1 MQFIK
6 ILFFIIIN
14 ANLIKTLDNSNPNIA
29 VFPFKTFYYPPK
41 SSNEQFSSKEYM
53 DTIQSSLIYLD
64 IEIGK
69 DIKNDKINEDISSKL
84 LNNKQ
89 FISLFLVVDNYDFY
103 IDDNYFYNEEKKKI
117 CHYST
122 FLSTSYEE
130 EQNNNITNNMKE
142 AVIAADYLKVYND
155 KNLNN
160 KCNYIKISF
169 RHKYD
174 KDKNIAF
181 ACGSVGLLAPT
192 NQFFIETKTNFINQI
207 HESFNKIDYSFSIQY
222 NNKDNLEDMDDGIL
236 IIGEES
242 LEKKQNQELIPI
254 YAKPKGY
261 GGGKLEWE
269 FNINQITIGNKII
282 ESDNLESDFDILIK
296 SSIDGIQIPYFFYQ
310 ELNSIFF
317 NKYYSNKICQFE
329 LVNNLYVIISCDSD
343 KFKKEDIL
351 SFPEINFLKYKLGF
365 NFTFTG
371 KELFVKKGNKYF
383 FKMVS
388 YFQKHLHSFNFGRL
402 FLKMYKVIFNSDSK
416 AMYFLDVYKNKKII
430 KNDEIKNNRNITLL
444 SFSYIFIGIVFL
456 VIGIFFGRRYC
467 LKKRKLYANEL
478 EDDNYIYDSG
488 MNKQKNGKK
497 LMDM

>member
-1 MQFIK
+1 MK
-6 ILFFIIIN
+6 ILFFIFIN
-14 ANLIKTLDNSNPNIA
+14 IYLIKTLDNSNPNIA

-41 SSNEQFSSKEYM
+41 SSNEQFSSKEFM
-53 DTIQSSLIYLD
+53 DIIHSSLIYLD
-64 IEIGK
+64 IEVGK
-69 DIKNDKINEDISSKL
+69 GIKKDKLTKEFSSKF

-89 FISLFLVVDNYDFY
+89 FLSLFVVIDNYDFY
-103 IDDNYFYNEEKKKI
+103 IDDNYFYNDEKKKV
-117 CHYST
+117 CQYST
-122 FLSTSYEE
+122 FLSSSYEK
-130 EQNNNITNNMKE
+130 EQNINITYNMKD
-142 AVIAADYLKVYND
+142 AIIAKD
-155 KNLNN
+155 
-160 KCNYIKISF
+160 YIKIYSDKNMNNKYNDIKMSF
-169 RHKYD
+169 RHNYD
-174 KDKNIAF
+174 KVKNISF
-181 ACGSVGLLAPT
+181 SCGCVGLLVPT
-192 NQFFIETKTNFINQI
+192 NKLFIETKTNFINQI
-207 HESFNKIDYSFSIQY
+207 HESFNNIDYSFSIQY

-254 YAKPKGY
+254 YTKPKGY

-343 KFKKEDIL
+343 KFKNEDIL

-365 NFTFTG
+365 NFTFAG

-388 YFQKHLHSFNFGRL
+388 YFQKHLHSFNFGRV

-444 SFSYIFIGIVFL
+444 SFSYFFIGIVFL

-478 EDDNYIYDSG
+478 EDDNYIYDSA
-488 MNKQKNGKK
+488 MNKQKNEKK